1 MNLRRMLINMLLLPL
16 LPVFAAGF
24 TDYGTVIASH
34 KLNKTYCQGKFLQ
47 GKEIFTVFDQFA
59 KRQKNTEIPLN
70 EGDNVEFTR
79 VAPFGMARGA
89 LTEGT
94 NPTASKIYANVVT
107 AELVEHGDYVK
118 VSKKFWLTSMDSHLT
133 ETANELGKAEAK
145 TIDSLIWEVVAEGGI
160 GLRADADAN
169 ESGERTITGTSSTTS
184 RIIWTG
190 AMSGL
195 ASGDTG
201 VIVFLSGKNYGQV
214 RQFTCDG
221 TSPTLQTVVSPA
233 LDHAPTAG
241 DLIRLVTTMGLTTA
255 DTVTCEHIRKSVA
268 LLGSS
273 GAVPF
278 DDGYYHAVYSPLQK
292 YDFQRDTEWIN
303 LKHYAAPKDLYRN
316 LDGEIFGV
324 RFHNDNNPYRHT
336 AGTIGTYVAGGGV
349 YVISIFGK
357 NSFGNV
363 RITGIDNKFYTC
375 PPVADPNNPLAMFGT
390 MGYYALC
397 CPVVLNGCNIVNI
410 FNVPTSF

>member
-1 MNLRRMLINMLLLPL
+1 MNLYRMLRNILLLPL
-16 LPVFAAGF
+16 LPIFAAGF
-24 TDYGTVIASH
+24 TDYGTVTASH
-34 KLNKTYCQGKFLQ
+34 KLNKTYYQGKFLQ

-70 EGDNVEFTR
+70 AGDNVEFTR
-79 VAPFGMARGA
+79 VAPFGMARTP

-107 AELVEHGDYVK
+107 AELVEHGDYAK
-118 VSKKFWLTSMDSHLT
+118 VSKKFWLTSMDSHLA

-169 ESGERTITGTSSTTS
+169 ESGERVITGVASTTS
-184 RIIWTG
+184 RIIWSV

-195 ASGDTG
+195 GTGDTG
-201 VIVFLSGKNYGQV
+201 VVVFLSGKNYGQS
-214 RQFTCDG
+214 RTFTTDG
-221 TSPTLQTVVSPA
+221 TNSTTETTVSPA
-233 LDHAPTAG
+233 LDHAPVAG
-241 DLIRLVTTMGLTTA
+241 DLIRLCTTMGLTVADVVTA
-255 DTVTCEHIRKSVA
+255 EHIRKSVA
-268 LLGSS
+268 LLEST
-273 GAVPF
+273 GAAPF
-278 DDGYYHAVYSPLQK
+278 DDGYYHAVYTPLQK
-292 YDFQRDTEWIN
+292 FDFQRDTEWIN
-303 LKHYAAPKDLYRN
+303 MKHYAAPKDLYRN
-316 LDGEIFGV
+316 LDGEIYGV
-324 RFHNDNNPYRHT
+324 RFHKDNNPYRHT
-336 AGTIGTYVAGGGV
+336 AGTIGTYVAGAAV

-375 PPVADPNNPLAMFGT
+375 PPVADPSNPLAMFGT

-397 CPVVLNGCNIVNI
+397 CPVVLNGANIVNL